1 MSCPLCVYDL
11 EKQLHKLDGVD
22 TVATDLEHG
31 RIRIGMHEG
40 KALDQPQV
48 QQAVRDA
55 GFTLRD
61 FAPVA
66 AQTQQCPSSF
76 AVSCWPRSAERRG
89 GKEDGSRRSAR
100 RWPCQSCEKSEETTQ
115 KHIQ

>member
-1 MSCPLCVYDL
+1 MNRLLSLSLLLLLTLIAPLALAQTPTAEPAYELGVDGMSCPLCVYGL

-31 RIRIGMHEG
+31 RIVIGMHEG
-40 KALDQPQV
+40 KALEQPQV

-61 FAPVA
+61 FAAVA
-66 AQTQQCPSSF
+66 PESQ
-76 AVSCWPRSAERRG
+76 
-89 GKEDGSRRSAR
+89 
-100 RWPCQSCEKSEETTQ
+100 
-115 KHIQ
+115 H

>member
-1 MSCPLCVYDL
+1 MNRLFSLLLLLTLMAPIALAQTPTPEPAYQLGVDGMSCPLCVYGL
-11 EKQLHKLDGVD
+11 EKQLHRLDGVD

-31 RIRIGMHEG
+31 RILVGMHDG

-66 AQTQQCPSSF
+66 P
-76 AVSCWPRSAERRG
+76 
-89 GKEDGSRRSAR
+89 
-100 RWPCQSCEKSEETTQ
+100 QSQ
-115 KHIQ
+115 P

>member
-1 MSCPLCVYDL
+1 MNRLFSLLLLLILMAPIALAQTPTPEPAYELGVDGMSCPLCVYGL

-31 RIRIGMHEG
+31 RILVRMHDG

-66 AQTQQCPSSF
+66 P
-76 AVSCWPRSAERRG
+76 
-89 GKEDGSRRSAR
+89 
-100 RWPCQSCEKSEETTQ
+100 QSQ
-115 KHIQ
+115 P